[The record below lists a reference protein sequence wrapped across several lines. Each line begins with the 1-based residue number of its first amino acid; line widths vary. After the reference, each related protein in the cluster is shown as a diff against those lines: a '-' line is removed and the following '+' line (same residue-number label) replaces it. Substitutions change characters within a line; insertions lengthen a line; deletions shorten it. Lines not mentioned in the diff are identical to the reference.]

1 MMKKSKYSQLKS
13 YLETKH
19 SYYADLGKYNLGDR
33 ESMESEYKWR
43 LLCDIMEYVDS
54 LELWDDIDRN
64 MMKKGEKVIKIN

>member
-1 MMKKSKYSQLKS
+1 
-13 YLETKH
+13 
-19 SYYADLGKYNLGDR
+19 
-33 ESMESEYKWR
+33 MESEYKWR